1 MQLVVAASQHE
12 AELRA
17 DLQRVYAIDWDEAR
31 AGGHTVRHMAALVA
45 CLPQDACMR
54 RAVNADAEWTLDRQ
68 LLAGIYNALNGLIWG
83 MGDRRHR
90 GPRPKPIGPSWATRG
105 ATRSLESR
113 ALAVDQLMD
122 ELSRPRTSKRE
133 VS

>member
-1 MQLVVAASQHE
+1 MQLVVAASDHE

-45 CLPQDACMR
+45 CLPPDACLR
-54 RAVNADAEWTLDRQ
+54 AAVNPDAMWTLEPQ
-68 LLAGIYNALNGLIWG
+68 LLAGIYNALSGLIWG

-90 GPRPKPIGPSWATRG
+90 GPRPRPIGPSWVTNGGTR
-105 ATRSLESR
+105 TLESR
-113 ALAVDQLMD
+113 AMTVDQLMA
-122 ELSRPRTSKRE
+122 ELCKPRMSNRE